1 MPLVTAKPVP
11 VPAVWIFVTVN
22 FVSEPVAALKAPP
35 VVMSERT
42 PLLRRLRLVTVK
54 LALFAVAL
62 PRATSIKDWP
72 SKLMALSV

>member
-35 VVMSERT
+35 VVMSVRT
-42 PLLRRLRLVTVK
+42 PLL
-54 LALFAVAL
+54 
-62 PRATSIKDWP
+62 
-72 SKLMALSV
+72 